1 MARLKMVGIINKNE
15 ITKYQKYNTNKKMTL
30 INNDKDNIQIKA
42 IPICVFLIILCNVV
56 LFLKLF
62 NSNISIKPIFLR
74 KEGSILSLPIFLI
87 LGFLIGCMLLIV
99 HEILHG
105 IVYPKNIN
113 VSIGF
118 IKPITFVALASYPMS
133 KSKFIIMCLLPFILG
148 IIPMLIFTLTNNSAI
163 CSLSF
168 GMMCMGIIS
177 PYPDVYNVFQII
189 KKVPKGKKVLFYEET
204 LSYID

>member
-1 MARLKMVGIINKNE
+1 MARLKMVGIINENE
-15 ITKYQKYNTNKKMTL
+15 IIKYQKYNTNKKMTL

-62 NSNISIKPIFLR
+62 NSNISIKPIF
-74 KEGSILSLPIFLI
+74 II

-105 IVYPKNIN
+105 IVYPKNVN

-133 KSKFIIMCLLPFILG
+133 KSKFITMCLLPFILG
-148 IIPMLIFTLTNNSAI
+148 IIPMLIFVLTKNNSTI

-177 PYPDVYNVFQII
+177 PYPDVYNVFQVI
-189 KKVPKGKKVLFYEET
+189 KKVPKGKKVLFYGET

>member
-1 MARLKMVGIINKNE
+1 MARLKMVGIINENE
-15 ITKYQKYNTNKKMTL
+15 IIKYQKYNTNKKMTL

-62 NSNISIKPIFLR
+62 NSNISIKPIFL
-74 KEGSILSLPIFLI
+74 I

-105 IVYPKNIN
+105 IVYPKNVN

-133 KSKFIIMCLLPFILG
+133 KSKFIT
-148 IIPMLIFTLTNNSAI
+148 MLIFALTSNSTI

-177 PYPDVYNVFQII
+177 PYPDVYNVFQVI
-189 KKVPKGKKVLFYEET
+189 KKVPKGKKVLFYGET